1 MCCDDCCARVAH
13 CYFSSVLP
21 ALLLLLLFVNHL
33 FCGAGGGAQMAA
45 FQLELDP
52 AGHLDT
58 RTRIDREVPP
68 LFHIPLLLL
77 LLLLLL
83 LSCFDGDAPRSRALT
98 SIPPSP
104 PFLLSS
110 SKINEASPRPVRRSI
125 IQYVTGFPDDRPPL
139 KSAAHQIQYE

>member
-1 MCCDDCCARVAH
+1 MFVDVIVIECDTLSLLLFGIDLCCDDCCARVAH

-68 LFHIPLLLL
+68 LFHIP
-77 LLLLLL
+77 
-83 LSCFDGDAPRSRALT
+83 P
-98 SIPPSP
+98 
-104 PFLLSS
+104 SS
-110 SKINEASPRPVRRSI
+110 SSSSC
-125 IQYVTGFPDDRPPL
+125 
-139 KSAAHQIQYE
+139 SAASTGTLQEVAL